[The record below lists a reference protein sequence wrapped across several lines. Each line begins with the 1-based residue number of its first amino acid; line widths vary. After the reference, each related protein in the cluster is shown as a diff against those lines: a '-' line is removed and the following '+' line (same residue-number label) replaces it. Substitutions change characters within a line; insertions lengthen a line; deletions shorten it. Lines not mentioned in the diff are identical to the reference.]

1 MDCKQLA
8 MKIIFFHGLE
18 SGPGARKHKW
28 LQENYASVACVDMQM
43 SVADPMK
50 SHSFARNVMTNLFFT
65 APWNLPSRCI
75 ESSLEQ
81 CLSCQ
86 KDEMASVE
94 HQNGVLVGSSWGGAV
109 ATLAIARG
117 LWSGPA
123 VLIAPAYFAVMG
135 RFGAYSPENEPLAVY
150 AAISERLKSPDY
162 CGQVIVVHGTADERI
177 PIDHSRTMAMATGMR
192 LLEVEGADHSMR
204 KTELPSFVEQDFET
218 VLEAEHQR
226 IDEDLDRETQ
236 SYLVKIEAQEKDLKE
251 RIELRAK
258 VAETKDP
265 AKAQQLRNMAE
276 SVTLAAD
283 AARRT
288 KHTAKAARSSIAR
301 QKVAARK
308 RALEKA
314 LGPEPAEAA
323 SREILRMQLPSQE
336 ALSTMSPQ
344 EVLAEVSAT
353 AATCFRSLQVVAL
366 RPPDETGRQTPRANR
381 CIVACFLSLQYS
393 EVRS

>member
-1 MDCKQLA
+1 MVFWGHLGSVVMGLVFSIVLSRFIGSMLLEAGMDCKQLA

-204 KTELPSFVEQDFET
+204 CLLQGTEGDAPLKSIIQD
-218 VLEAEHQR
+218 AQR
-226 IDEDLDRETQ
+226 
-236 SYLVKIEAQEKDLKE
+236 S
-251 RIELRAK
+251 
-258 VAETKDP
+258 
-265 AKAQQLRNMAE
+265 
-276 SVTLAAD
+276 
-283 AARRT
+283 
-288 KHTAKAARSSIAR
+288 
-301 QKVAARK
+301 
-308 RALEKA
+308 KA
-314 LGPEPAEAA
+314 L
-323 SREILRMQLPSQE
+323 
-336 ALSTMSPQ
+336 
-344 EVLAEVSAT
+344 
-353 AATCFRSLQVVAL
+353 
-366 RPPDETGRQTPRANR
+366 
-381 CIVACFLSLQYS
+381 
-393 EVRS
+393 